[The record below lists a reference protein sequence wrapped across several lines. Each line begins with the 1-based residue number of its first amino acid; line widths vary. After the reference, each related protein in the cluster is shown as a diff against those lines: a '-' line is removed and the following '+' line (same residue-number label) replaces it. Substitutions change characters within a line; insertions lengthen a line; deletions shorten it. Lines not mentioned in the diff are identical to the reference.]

1 MWACLWWVSWFG
13 SFSSTIKLQLLIQRA
28 PGAWHMF
35 LHIFCFKVNKLFLAP
50 WLEVKLGFFFPLIE
64 ELRCP
69 KSTLSS
75 SIGLLVSAAK
85 SCQTL
90 LQPHGLPGS
99 SVLGIFQARI
109 LEKVAIPFSRGSFR
123 PRDWTQDSCIA
134 GSFFFFPS
142 EPPGKNWVSLTQD
155 LGVVAAAVTVPLSVS
170 NRWTW
175 DQDHWGCPEGGSMG
189 EVAHRKHWG
198 IPSSIQVVTAVRCV
212 CVGRCLAPPYHCYHP
227 MWTTISLLLI
237 DIHFPFNTYF

>member
-1 MWACLWWVSWFG
+1 MSDSFATPWTARLFCPWNFSGKNTGEG
-13 SFSSTIKLQLLIQRA
+13 SHSLL
-28 PGAWHMF
+28 
-35 LHIFCFKVNKLFLAP
+35 
-50 WLEVKLGFFFPLIE
+50 
-64 ELRCP
+64 
-69 KSTLSS
+69 S
-75 SIGLLVSAAK
+75 
-85 SCQTL
+85 
-90 LQPHGLPGS
+90 
-99 SVLGIFQARI
+99 GIFQ
-109 LEKVAIPFSRGSFR
+109 
-123 PRDWTQDSCIA
+123 TQGLNPGLLHCRQVF
-134 GSFFFFPS
+134 FFFFPS

-227 MWTTISLLLI
+227 MWTTISLPNRYSLSI
-237 DIHFPFNTYF
+237 